1 MFSFQGTVLWINSRF
16 QSLIIKNWNPA
27 SIRENKWWAKVDSNH
42 RPHDYQSCALTS
54 WAIGPLVE
62 MSGIEPLTPCLQG
75 RCSPSWA
82 IPPYQSRWW
91 DSNPRPADYKS
102 AALPIELH
110 RLVFLSACLLST
122 IDSISKKIKFGKY
135 FFIFSENFYFH
146 SKNTSLIYKTNIF

>member
-16 QSLIIKNWNPA
+16 QFLTIKNWNPA

-82 IPPYQSRWW
+82 TPPWCFFQSFSIVFSFSFAWKNVVGLTRLELVTSRLSGVR
-91 DSNPRPADYKS
+91 SNQLSYRPIFESYGSLKT
-102 AALPIELH
+102 EQY
-110 RLVFLSACLLST
+110 FE
-122 IDSISKKIKFGKY
+122 ISDVRPTR
-135 FFIFSENFYFH
+135 S
-146 SKNTSLIYKTNIF
+146 